1 MSNPPQEQLHAVID
15 EVGRVL
21 DKLGDQLAATVQEA
35 DRECRTIGIAC
46 RGQTGAMLRENCDE
60 IDAAMNDAIVALQY
74 QDLMAQRVVNIR
86 AGLDKL
92 QENLRD
98 GITRTYGEWLEL
110 LRSVERLHNLEQQR
124 LLRAPVPSDSGV
136 ELF

>member
-1 MSNPPQEQLHAVID
+1 
-15 EVGRVL
+15 
-21 DKLGDQLAATVQEA
+21 
-35 DRECRTIGIAC
+35 
-46 RGQTGAMLRENCDE
+46 MLRENCAE

-86 AGLDKL
+86 AGLDRL

-98 GITRTYGEWLEL
+98 GVARSYGEWLEL
-110 LRSVERLHNLEQQR
+110 LRSVERLHNQEHQR
-124 LLRAPVPSDSGV
+124 LLKAPVQSDSGV